1 MDFDKVYT
9 VNKEHSKE
17 QFIRAAMIKLASNPE
32 TPVDVVKADFGE
44 VKESVK
50 EVILCAGHVEADY
63 TASIGYDRQE
73 QYETTE
79 SKRLDEGDWYTY
91 KGVQKRANHSGTYYV
106 DVVKTRTVTDWHP
119 YSGHIEGDAVG
130 AAINGDEECS
140 AKRLIEV
147 VKETKDES
155 VVEGGEAVLSPYGL
169 EEVKEDCRA
178 VVEARIELPGDH
190 RRNFNSNASVDVNTL
205 ECWKLPFYEVEYTY
219 KGKQYKVADYACGD
233 FEIEAECPPNDVNI
247 AADASRDTKSYRI
260 GMIVGWPLF
269 GLLYVLSW
277 VLIFVAKVY
286 WMWIPATAA
295 LGIAI
300 TFHVVSN
307 KKYIAR
313 IRELTEDNVTLKQKE
328 LESSLSRK
336 GYEKLTATETSLFD
350 AKSTGN
356 SYVYKNKR
364 KGVTAPAI
372 LSSIV
377 TAILIMVSLAA
388 WTAAKDSA
396 KYAALHSP
404 EQFTIAITS
413 KTQEYK
419 DYDVSYAN
427 WGYFV
432 YLTYDVTSKE
442 IGARHMQLQTTVY
455 DKSGREIGSIRT
467 ELTNMNMDSNAK
479 KQYSTYLKEERL
491 ETSKNKLFVELYNS
505 QYSDLTFKIEILS
518 IDFSDGV
525 YRYYKV

>member
-1 MDFDKVYT
+1 MEFDKVYT

-119 YSGHIEGDAVG
+119 YSGHVEGDAVG

-169 EEVKEDCRA
+169 EEVKKDCRA

-233 FEIEAECPPNDVNI
+233 FEIEAECPPNYVNVV
-247 AADASRDTKSYRI
+247 AAASKDTKLYRI
-260 GMIVGWPLF
+260 GMIVGWALY
-269 GLLYVLSW
+269 GLLWILSVVLLNCSE
-277 VLIFVAKVY
+277 VR
-286 WMWIPATAA
+286 WMWIPTIAA
-295 LGIAI
+295 LVVAI
-300 TFHVVSN
+300 TLHVVCD
-307 KKYIAR
+307 KKHSAR
-313 IRELTEDNVTLKQKE
+313 VWSLIEDRYALKQKE
-328 LESSLSRK
+328 LESALSRK
-336 GYEKLTATETSLFD
+336 GYEKLTATETGLFS
-350 AKSTGN
+350 AQSTDT
-356 SYVYKNKR
+356 SYNEAIWECKDKR
-364 KGVTAPAI
+364 SRARTLVIICASAFMF
-372 LSSIV
+372 V
-377 TAILIMVSLAA
+377 LIM
-388 WTAAKDSA
+388 
-396 KYAALHSP
+396 LH
-404 EQFTIAITS
+404 F
-413 KTQEYK
+413 
-419 DYDVSYAN
+419 
-427 WGYFV
+427 F
-432 YLTYDVTSKE
+432 
-442 IGARHMQLQTTVY
+442 IGL
-455 DKSGREIGSIRT
+455 
-467 ELTNMNMDSNAK
+467 
-479 KQYSTYLKEERL
+479 
-491 ETSKNKLFVELYNS
+491 
-505 QYSDLTFKIEILS
+505 
-518 IDFSDGV
+518 
-525 YRYYKV
+525 